1 MSTLE
6 NQQQNQENP
15 ISPLKKLRL
24 RVGLTQAKLAEQI
37 PDKAGSGTLS
47 QRAVSAWER
56 GEYQPELTIPQMKA
70 LCKALGVTLDELP
83 DDLSPTHRDSDKR

>member
-1 MSTLE
+1 MPLPE
-6 NQQQNQENP
+6 DQPQKREIP

-24 RVGLTQAKLAEQI
+24 RVGLTQAELAKQI

-70 LCKALGVTLDELP
+70 LCKVLRITLDELP
-83 DDLSPTHRDSDKR
+83 DDLSPPNSN